1 MRKIFFIGAII
12 AATAFQACVIDMRD
26 TIKGNGNTTTTTRN
40 ISDVSKIKS
49 RGSFDVEVVLG
60 STPGLKIEADD
71 NLIPYILTDVQDG
84 TLEIHTKDHVNL
96 STERTL
102 KVTVTVSKLEEL
114 ELYGNGNGICNS
126 KITGGDH
133 LKLGVYGNGDITM
146 NVNTPNVESTI
157 AGNGNITID
166 GETKDSKIEIDGNGD
181 YKAEGLQAE
190 NAEIHIN
197 GSGSASVAASVKLDI
212 HIAGSGDVNY
222 KGSPSI
228 EQHVA
233 GSGEIKQIH

>member
-1 MRKIFFIGAII
+1 MRKILILSMLVLAV
-12 AATAFQACVIDMRD
+12 AFQSCDIAMHD
-26 TIKGNGNTTTTTRN
+26 TIKGNGNVITATRN
-40 ISDVSKIKS
+40 ISDVSRIKS
-49 RGSFDVEVVLG
+49 KGSFDVEVVLG
-60 STPGLKIEADD
+60 STPGLKIEADE
-71 NLIPYILTDVQDG
+71 NLIPYIITDTENG
-84 TLEIHTKDHVNL
+84 LNIHTKDDVDL
-96 STERTL
+96 SSDHRL
-102 KVTVTVSKLEEL
+102 KITVTVSKLEEL

-146 NVNTPNVESTI
+146 NVNAPNVESTI
-157 AGNGNITID
+157 AGNGNITIN

-228 EQHVA
+228 EQHIV
-233 GSGEIKQIH
+233 GSGEIKQVN